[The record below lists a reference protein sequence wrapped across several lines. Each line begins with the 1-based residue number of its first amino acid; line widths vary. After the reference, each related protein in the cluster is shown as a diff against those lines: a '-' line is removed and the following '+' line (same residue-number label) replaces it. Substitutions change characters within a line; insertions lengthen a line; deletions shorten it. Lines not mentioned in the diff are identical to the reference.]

1 MIWWAVQFQLEIR
14 LLKTIRWV
22 ESDYNSWQ
30 MHLTFLPEAFLV
42 LKVHFGSVIMAIQI
56 IFRQASY
63 RIQCIEIQWVKMGS
77 KRDKNKAQDCLRIT
91 FIPIRIYLSISDSFT
106 VFYRLTNFIVS
117 LCILHQIKKRKRVR
131 LPPPDLFLVLP
142 SPLHTGAHM
151 CAHTED
157 CESIPTLLH
166 LIWHAL
172 WHMVRLHCSEQ
183 PSVW

>member
-30 MHLTFLPEAFLV
+30 MRLTFLPEAFLV
-42 LKVHFGSVIMAIQI
+42 LKVHFGSIIMAIQI
-56 IFRQASY
+56 IFRQTSY

-77 KRDKNKAQDCLRIT
+77 KRDKNKAQDCEFLLFLFM
-91 FIPIRIYLSISDSFT
+91 FICQSLIALVT
-106 VFYRLTNFIVS
+106 VSYRLTNFVS
-117 LCILHQIKKRKRVR
+117 LCILHQIKKKG
-131 LPPPDLFLVLP
+131 PPDLFLVLP

-157 CESIPTLLH
+157 CELIPTLLH
-166 LIWHAL
+166 LTWRAL
-172 WHMVRLHCSEQ
+172 WHMLRLHCSEQ
-183 PSVW
+183 PCVW

>member
-1 MIWWAVQFQLEIR
+1 MVWWAVQFQLEIR

-30 MHLTFLPEAFLV
+30 MRLTFLPEAFLV
-42 LKVHFGSVIMAIQI
+42 LKVHFGSVITAIQI
-56 IFRQASY
+56 IFRQTSY
-63 RIQCIEIQWVKMGS
+63 RIQCIEIQWVKMES
-77 KRDKNKAQDCLRIT
+77 KTKTKPKIVCEFLLFL
-91 FIPIRIYLSISDSFT
+91 FIFICQSLIALVT

-117 LCILHQIKKRKRVR
+117 LCILHQIKKRKHVR

-157 CESIPTLLH
+157 CELIPTLLH
-166 LIWHAL
+166 LTWRAL